1 MTTPES
7 SPLLSLE
14 DAMAH
19 PLWEQQVDLERGMQ
33 EDGEERVQSRVVDAV
48 ENDRM
53 ATLKPLKGL
62 MEEWLPK
69 VSEALKEYLMACKR
83 SRGPMPIAA
92 MYLKTSM
99 ATSSKYDMDEAAVCT
114 VDVHTACF
122 VALRAMLNGM
132 ASERVTVT
140 GLAEFIGREL
150 EHEAQVRAWAQTN
163 RALYAKVQK
172 RLSEQGSTPHHRAR
186 VNIYEFN
193 SMLRDGGLPQGWQAW
208 GREAHFR
215 VGVTLIDNIIRV
227 TGWFTYAEDPFHTH
241 RKGVANK
248 PARVILPREG
258 LTKWLSQA
266 IAREKLLSPVLK
278 PTLIPPRRWSGT
290 REGGYWTPYVKGPR
304 LIRFK
309 VSQEQQR
316 ERAADEYEAL
326 DMPKVYDAVHFLQE
340 VPWRVNRKVLEAA
353 QRLFEAGHGEA
364 KLPRPPVDQWEP
376 MPEYLK
382 AMAEELSGWRKL
394 HPEAKDVAPELAGKD
409 AAVRSWKRQRS
420 EEKRADIRTGS
431 RHAAA
436 QTTLNLAWE
445 FAERDRIYFPH
456 MLDFRGRVY
465 PIPTHLQPQGA
476 DLAKGLLEFAEGRE
490 ITEENGGAG
499 WLAIQLA
506 SVWGNDK
513 WDFDKRIAWVEKN
526 EAMWRSIAADPLA
539 DKRWAVSEGP
549 HKVDK
554 PFAALA
560 AIFEWVAFLDHGFG
574 FVSHLPVA
582 VDGTC
587 NGIQHLS
594 AMTRDDV
601 AGRLVNLC
609 PSEDPAD
616 IYQTVADLL
625 SKDLERIKAGGGV
638 AGEHATYW
646 LGLGIDG
653 LLPRTLTKRQ
663 VMVLPY
669 GGTKDSF
676 FTYTREWLD
685 EHDPLK
691 LPKDCPDEERRAA
704 YAERTQRIS
713 LLTGRL
719 WDIVGEV
726 VSGGVTVMKWLQDC
740 AKHATVANQPIF
752 WVTPSGFVVRHFYGV
767 QKAKQLETKLDGAKV
782 FLQMTTTTK
791 ELDIK
796 SQLQG
801 IAPNFVHSLDA
812 SALVDTVVLARDAG
826 LAAITSVHDAY
837 GTHAADMWAL
847 FKLLREAFVETHQH
861 DILALFRNACH
872 SVLVGVL
879 VAEGKDPLEA
889 AQIADEKLPPPPRL
903 GTLEIRDV
911 LSSDYFF
918 A

>member
-1 MTTPES
+1 MTTT
-7 SPLLSLE
+7 PLLTLE

-19 PLWEQQVDLERGMQ
+19 PLWEVQVALEQGMKD
-33 EDGEERVQSRVVDAV
+33 DGEARVQERVVDAV
-48 ENDRM
+48 EKDRM
-53 ATLKPLKGL
+53 TNLKPVTGL
-62 MEEWLPK
+62 LTEWLPK
-69 VSEALKEYLMACKR
+69 VAVALGDYLKACAR
-83 SRGPMPIAA
+83 SRGPKPIAA
-92 MYLKTSM
+92 SYLC
-99 ATSSKYDMDEAAVCT
+99 ATSDVRLAKHM
-114 VDVHTACF
+114 VDAHTASLI
-122 VALRAMLNGM
+122 ALRTMLNGM
-132 ASERVTVT
+132 ASERIAVTS
-140 GLAEFIGREL
+140 LAIEIGRMV
-150 EHEAQVRAWAQTN
+150 EHEAQVRLWASQNPKLFQTI
-163 RALYAKVQK
+163 QG
-172 RLSEQGSTPHHRAR
+172 RLSEQGSTAHHRAR
-186 VNIYEFN
+186 VNIHEFN
-193 SMLRDGGLPQGWQAW
+193 RTLAKGGIEGGWEAW
-208 GREAHFR
+208 GSEVHFR
-215 VGVTLIDNIIRV
+215 VGVMLIDNIVRV
-227 TGWFTYAEDPFHTH
+227 TGWFTYVDDPNHVY
-241 RKGVANK
+241 RSGKANS
-248 PARVILPREG
+248 PRRVVLPKEH
-258 LTKWLSQA
+258 LTKWLSEA

-278 PTLIPPRRWSGT
+278 PTVIPPKRWEGT
-290 REGGYWTPYVKGPR
+290 RQGGYWTPFVKGPR

-309 VSQEQQR
+309 VSQETQR

-326 DMPKVYDAVHFLQE
+326 DMPKVYDAVHYLQE

-353 QRLFEAGHGEA
+353 QRLFDAGHGEA
-364 KLPRPPVDQWEP
+364 KLPRAPVEHWEE
-376 MPEYLK
+376 MPAHLK
-382 AMAEELSGWRKL
+382 QASSELSAWRKL
-394 HPEAKDVAPELAGKD
+394 HPEADTVAPELAEKD
-409 AAVRSWKRQRS
+409 AAVRNWKRQRS
-420 EEKRADIRTGS
+420 VEKRTDIRTAS

-436 QTTLNLAWE
+436 QTTLGLAWDYAE
-445 FAERDRIYFPH
+445 FDRIYFPH

-490 ITEENGGAG
+490 ITEENGGAW

-594 AMTRDDV
+594 AMTRDEV

-726 VSGGVTVMKWLQDC
+726 VSGGVAVMKWLQDC

-767 QKAKQLETKLDGAKV
+767 QKDREMVVSLDGTRVKLRMGV
-782 FLQMTTTTK
+782 TTK

-903 GTLEIRDV
+903 GTLDIRAV